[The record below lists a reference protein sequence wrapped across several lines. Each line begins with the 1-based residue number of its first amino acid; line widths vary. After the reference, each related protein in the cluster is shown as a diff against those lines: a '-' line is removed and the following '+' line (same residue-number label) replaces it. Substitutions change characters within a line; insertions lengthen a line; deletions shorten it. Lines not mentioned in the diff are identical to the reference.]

1 CLVVCAI
8 TFLPFWGNGFTC
20 FCFSGVEFLSTPY
33 FFIIFA
39 CFPLFLGGK
48 FFYPFFKPLGYKESV
63 TSQLPRK
70 QKDG

>member
-1 CLVVCAI
+1 
-8 TFLPFWGNGFTC
+8 
-20 FCFSGVEFLSTPY
+20 FLSTPY

-63 TSQLPRK
+63 TSQLPPRRK
-70 QKDG
+70 KHAPHTTCGAVRMVPYSGCSFS